1 MFNIQEMIERETE
14 NGYSEEK
21 AVSLLIN
28 SDEQMFAE
36 KLRSLLRFGPV
47 STRFKDVFDLRY
59 LSNKVDKEKLKV
71 CLESYI
77 YNDSAMK
84 ENDILSILKRIEM
97 TFNNET
103 YYNALESSEKNW
115 LDENMDSVLNNLLNF
130 LCALNKE

>member
-1 MFNIQEMIERETE
+1 MIERETE